1 MKKRDMIGLVIAIAI
16 FVAAGV
22 LLYSQLAPAPKNSDI
37 KVSIPNPV
45 KVPLDESDTSQPK
58 AATKLDELKKLSD
71 YSTPQKCIDAPEK
84 CGGNTQIFG
93 Q

>member
-1 MKKRDMIGLVIAIAI
+1 MKRRDMIGLVIAIAI

-22 LLYSQLAPAPKNSDI
+22 LLYSQLAPAPQDSGI
-37 KVSIPNPV
+37 KVTIPRPV
-45 KVPLDESDTSQPK
+45 TMPLDEADTSQPNDR
-58 AATKLDELKKLSD
+58 TKLDELKKLTD
-71 YSTPQKCIDAPEK
+71 FSTPQKCIDQPDR